1 MWELGW
7 LHWRKGELGRL
18 EGRRAPQ
25 PRGGTKLGRR
35 KRCPGRGGGQI
46 EAGGAGL
53 EYIRVKETNMIEN
66 KYHPITSCR

>member
-1 MWELGW
+1 MAE
-7 LHWRKGELGRL
+7 
-18 EGRRAPQ
+18 RRQA
-25 PRGGTKLGRR
+25 KLGRR